1 MSKRD
6 YYEVLE
12 VGKSASASEL
22 KRAFKKKAMKYHPDR
37 NPDNPEAAEKFK
49 EAAEAYDVLSDP
61 QKKGAYDQ
69 FGHQGVEG
77 MGAGGPNFNDFNIND
92 IVGDI
97 FGDVFGTR
105 SSSRRVRRG
114 SDLQYNLE
122 LNLREAVQGEQKKIK
137 IPVHNECDVCF
148 GSGAKPG
155 TSPITCPSC
164 NGSGQVR
171 MQQGFFSIQQTCSTC
186 SGEGKIIKD
195 KCTNCNGA
203 GAVKESKTL
212 SVNIPAGVDNGDK
225 VRLAGKGEWLKGG
238 TPGDLYVAIRV
249 QPHPFF
255 ERDGKDLYLEVP
267 ITFEKS
273 IIGGSIEIP
282 TLDNPISLK
291 IPKQTQTG
299 KVFRIRGKGAS
310 SVRDSRRGD
319 ILCRVIVETPS
330 NLDRKQI
337 KLLNEFT
344 ASLKVDKNYPG
355 SDAFKKASEKL
366 D

>member
-1 MSKRD
+1 MSTTKKLD
-6 YYEVLE
+6 LIIWGATGFTGQLVSKYISKTY
-12 VGKSASASEL
+12 SSTDL
-22 KRAFKKKAMKYHPDR
+22 KWGIAGR
-37 NPDNPEAAEKFK
+37 NKEKIFSIANK
-49 EAAEAYDVLSDP
+49 L
-61 QKKGAYDQ
+61 
-69 FGHQGVEG
+69 
-77 MGAGGPNFNDFNIND
+77 NIND
-92 IVGDI
+92 DRI
-97 FGDVFGTR
+97 FIAD
-105 SSSRRVRRG
+105 SN
-114 SDLQYNLE
+114 NLE
-122 LNLREAVQGEQKKIK
+122 SLVKLTSKTKVICTTVGPYAKYGTNLVEACISSGTDYCDITGETQWIRRIIDKYHKMAEQKKIK
-137 IPVHNECDVCF
+137 IPVHSECNVCF

-155 TSPITCPSC
+155 TSPITCPTC

-186 SGEGKIIKD
+186 NGEGKIIKD
-195 KCTNCNGA
+195 KCTNCNGI
-203 GAVKESKTL
+203 GAIKENKTL

-249 QPHPFF
+249 KAHPFF

-282 TLDNPISLK
+282 TLDSPISLK

-355 SDAFKKASEKL
+355 SDAFKKASDKL